1 MNMQNDSSDSDSDS
15 DIETNKKLNKK
26 VKIRSSKG
34 LKHLET
40 LKKSVEIEEFNN
52 NDDFFN
58 NDYFVVNI
66 RVKQRNSR
74 KHTTTIED
82 VPDKYLLKDKL
93 DIFLV
98 KLRNAISSRA
108 TYKEDKNGKYIEV
121 SGNKTDIMVDLL
133 SEYLNCSKDMIK
145 VYGN

>member
-15 DIETNKKLNKK
+15 DIDTNKKSNEK

-52 NDDFFN
+52 DDDFFN

-82 VPDKYLLKDKL
+82 IPDKFLLKDKL

-121 SGNKTDIMVDLL
+121 SGNKTDIMLNLL

-145 VYGN
+145 VHGN